1 MRQPGA
7 EPAAGCPVQAGMP
20 RRIARV
26 VSARLGAT
34 ALLALLA
41 AACASLAPQP
51 PASTALAG
59 RWALDRA
66 ASADFDAAVT
76 RMLAGHQQKL
86 RARRQRQEYG
96 ADGSEIAMT
105 DPQEAPGFPP
115 VPDEAPDRLRA
126 RLEEALRPPAS
137 LQIGLEGETVSLQA
151 DAEPARLVHPGQ
163 RTGRIDAE
171 GAARVDSGW
180 SGDAF
185 VVQQKYVSG
194 ARRVQRYA
202 VQDGALVVTLDFK
215 DPYSGELALRSIY
228 RRQQP

>member
-1 MRQPGA
+1 VVCVKVDVDRQTDVA
-7 EPAAGCPVQAGMP
+7 QAYQVSSMP
-20 RRIARV
+20 RTVLID
-26 VSARLGAT
+26 
-34 ALLALLA
+34 
-41 AACASLAPQP
+41 P
-51 PASTALAG
+51 AG
-59 RWALDRA
+59 RIIGDQLGYLPAEVADALDRA